1 MRIGI
6 LGGGQLAKMM
16 ALAGHPLGHQFVF
29 VDPAA
34 DACSQ
39 SLGEHRVSDWSG
51 PDLLDQLIGCD
62 RVTFDFEN
70 VPADSLAALAE
81 RFDVRPSPQA
91 LEVSQ
96 DRLAEK
102 QLCVSLDIPVAPF
115 KALNTRPELMGAI
128 DALGLPALL
137 KTRRLGYDG
146 KNQYRLVHLED
157 LEPAWQSLGEQALI
171 LEGWV
176 DFEHECALTA
186 VRDAVGELRFYPIT
200 HTMHQQGVL
209 RFALSGSPANAR
221 WQKSAE
227 KIVQK
232 IMDALDYVGCLTVE
246 FFVTDAGL
254 MVNELAPRVHNS
266 AHWTIEGS
274 VCSQFENHIRALTDM
289 PLGATHARGS
299 ALMINFI
306 GQMPSAEMLVLDGLH
321 WHDYGKQ
328 ARVGRKVGH
337 ATWVLEDFS
346 TLKRRAAEL
355 TGYLAPGQ
363 VQGLTDLM
371 NAAG

>member
-16 ALAGHPLGHQFVF
+16 ALAGHPLGHEFVF
-29 VDPAA
+29 IDPAA
-34 DACSQ
+34 DACAQ
-39 SLGEHRVSDWSG
+39 SLGVHRVSDWSG
-51 PDLLDQLIGCD
+51 PDLVDQLAGCD

-70 VPADSLAALAE
+70 VPAHSLAALAD
-81 RFDVRPSPQA
+81 RFDVRPPPQA

-102 QLCVSLDIPVAPF
+102 QLCASLDIPVAPF
-115 KALNTRPELMGAI
+115 KALDTRPELMGAI

-146 KNQYRLVHLED
+146 KGQYRLAHSED

-186 VRDAVGELRFYPIT
+186 VRDANGQVRFYPLT
-200 HTMHQQGVL
+200 HTLHQEGIL
-209 RFALSGSPANAR
+209 RFALSGSPASAP

-227 KIVQK
+227 EIVHQ
-232 IMDALDYVGCLTVE
+232 IMSALNYVGCLTVE

-254 MVNELAPRVHNS
+254 VVNELAPRVHNS
-266 AHWTIEGS
+266 AHWTIEGA

-289 PLGATHARGS
+289 PLGATHVRGS

-306 GQMPSAEMLVLDGLH
+306 GQMPRTQMLVLDGLH

-328 ARVGRKVGH
+328 ARKGRKVGH
-337 ATWVLEDFS
+337 ATWVLEDFA
-346 TLKRRAAEL
+346 TLKRRVDELAAHLEPSQ
-355 TGYLAPGQ
+355 A
-363 VQGLTDLM
+363 QGLMGLI